1 MNIRHC
7 NRINNFL
14 SEADLVSI
22 NMCFNQNTIKLESYL
37 RNILEL
43 LILRSGILF
52 TREEASDV
60 PNLLCFKTLLSL
72 SWIRH
77 HSLVVFSLSR

>member
-7 NRINNFL
+7 KRMNNFL
-14 SEADLVSI
+14 SEADLVSSNI
-22 NMCFNQNTIKLESYL
+22 FSIKITIQHENYL

-43 LILRSGILF
+43 LILMSGILF

-60 PNLLCFKTLLSL
+60 ANLLCFKTLLSL
-72 SWIRH
+72 S
-77 HSLVVFSLSR
+77 